1 MMEDDPDPELAWRI
15 LVRLAELGAVGAGRI
30 ERFEARQ
37 PSAQARTGAA
47 RALAAMPTTEAKARA
62 WEVFS
67 ADEVDNRVFHAVGL
81 GLWTPEQAALSAPYV
96 ERYLNES
103 PIWAARRGQGFSRTV
118 GGVFPMHAV
127 AETTREGLRTA
138 LDGEVPTVLRRAWND
153 RLDDLELDLRVR
165 RARRTSR

>member
-1 MMEDDPDPELAWRI
+1 MSVALVRANQPNPRGFEPRSAIDFTRFASLKGEFEAEGLTAIELAS
-15 LVRLAELGAVGAGRI
+15 
-30 ERFEARQ
+30 EA
-37 PSAQARTGAA
+37 
-47 RALAAMPTTEAKARA
+47 
-62 WEVFS
+62 
-67 ADEVDNRVFHAVGL
+67 
-81 GLWTPEQAALSAPYV
+81 
-96 ERYLNES
+96 
-103 PIWAARRGQGFSRTV
+103 IWAARRGQGFSRTV

>member
-1 MMEDDPDPELAWRI
+1 MLEDDPDPDLAWRI
-15 LVRLAELGAVGAGRI
+15 LVRLAELGAVDADRI
-30 ERFEARQ
+30 ERFEARR

-47 RALAAMPTTEAKARA
+47 RALAALPTTEAKERA

-96 ERYLNES
+96 ERYLAEA
-103 PIWAARRGQGFSRTV
+103 PLWAARRGQGFSRTV
-118 GGVFPMHAV
+118 GGVFPLHAV

-153 RLDDLELDLRVR
+153 RLDDLELDLQVR